1 MSDTENNVYLNKQKQ
16 PLDALTTNASMIAG
30 ISTLLSNM
38 DDNASISKTEL
49 AGIATLLKSAAQS
62 VSEATGQLNKD
73 FYNRSATFNHLLS
86 KETIQFRAL
95 CCTQYGQTL
104 MSFIRLVHYNSRQ
117 ETEHRVSLGQLFSQF
132 ASGEEADDEVEN
144 FEQALDESLDETSL
158 SIAN

>member
-62 VSEATGQLNKD
+62 VSEATEQLNKD
-73 FYNRSATFNHLLS
+73 FNTRSVTFKHLLS
-86 KETIQFRAL
+86 KETVQFTGL
-95 CCTQYGQTL
+95 CFTEYGQTL
-104 MSFIRLVHYNSRQ
+104 MSFIRLVDYNSRQ
-117 ETEHRVSLGQLFSQF
+117 EIEHRVSLGQLFSQF